1 MSSRNAPPLATSPVT
16 PRVLM
21 HGGVPQKSPEEREL
35 DALLREEARKRD
47 YGDGIPRWS
56 VYYCNRGTRG
66 TGPPAISRAAQE
78 SLRPRSTV
86 KGELSHHYCIAHS
99 NLVSRSASDLISRPH
114 DEAPRISPTEA
125 AAISL
130 IQACDVDGDGML
142 DLFEIIKTL
151 MHRPHLLLPLGLG
164 AGSTEL
170 QILEVIKK
178 ADEDSSG
185 YVTKEE
191 LMSFLLKNQTGK
203 RGLSGMDQGY
213 RALDADGRPK
223 TPQLPTRDFGRPLV
237 SRPATREIGIP
248 SKRFPSNHVC
258 RNEFFTKGE
267 VASENADA
275 MASGYFKEVGRPFE
289 GQPKLKTCQKPRTLG
304 KGKGWESEIQPTV
317 SPFRRPHT
325 ASWKNALR
333 DDA

>member
-178 ADEDSSG
+178 ADEDNSAG
-185 YVTKEE
+185 
-191 LMSFLLKNQTGK
+191 TG
-203 RGLSGMDQGY
+203 RGRSTM
-213 RALDADGRPK
+213 
-223 TPQLPTRDFGRPLV
+223 
-237 SRPATREIGIP
+237 
-248 SKRFPSNHVC
+248 
-258 RNEFFTKGE
+258 
-267 VASENADA
+267 
-275 MASGYFKEVGRPFE
+275 
-289 GQPKLKTCQKPRTLG
+289 
-304 KGKGWESEIQPTV
+304 
-317 SPFRRPHT
+317 RRPGG
-325 ASWKNALR
+325 R
-333 DDA
+333 G